1 MTKKTLRLTFPQWQ
15 GGINPP
21 YYEGSH
27 ILDWLAP
34 KNDSME
40 CAKVPVKT
48 NFDDEVP
55 VTDGIAWKEELLEQ
69 QKAAYAICEEK
80 DPDRI
85 IVLGGDC
92 SVEQAPFDYL
102 HGKYPEDTA
111 VIWMDAHPDFYQA
124 ERCSQ

>member
-34 KNDSME
+34 KSDSME

-85 IVLGGDC
+85 IVLADGRIQTQGTRDEVLPQLLGEVPGVC
-92 SVEQAPFDYL
+92 SALSEKV
-102 HGKYPEDTA
+102 
-111 VIWMDAHPDFYQA
+111 
-124 ERCSQ
+124 R

>member
-34 KNDSME
+34 KNDSMK

-80 DPDRI
+80 DPDRTSCW
-85 IVLGGDC
+85 V
-92 SVEQAPFDYL
+92 A
-102 HGKYPEDTA
+102 TA
-111 VIWMDAHPDFYQA
+111 RWSRLLLTTCMGNIRKIRP
-124 ERCSQ
+124 